1 MNLVPVIKLHG
12 QGFLYPVC
20 NISYSDNSFI
30 IHDLKLSS
38 YFRGSNCI
46 FLYDFKSPVTSFNV
60 SNVTESLS
68 SGQGFFNCEPNGYDF
83 DGDVFKELYNL
94 SFCEDYGLGYGEQ
107 SDDGLLPGYC
117 ATSSD
122 LWFDWRL
129 AFDDDGGG
137 GVSLISAGF
146 SRKWTS
152 FPDCFDCRIVSG
164 NCSAYCR
171 GIEPSGKSR
180 SIWIIAGVVS
190 GVGGFLLACT
200 IFFFCYKY
208 KLKKK
213 YSKSLTPSTAI
224 VQDFS
229 SSFSKKDSETISFH
243 CQTPLFSYEELVEAT
258 NGFDRSKEL
267 GDGGYGTVY
276 KGLLRDGRVVAVK
289 RLYERSTSLPLS
301 LRLSAAIDTASALS
315 YLHSIDIIHRD
326 VKTHNI
332 LVDNNFN
339 AKVADFGLSR
349 LFPANATHVSTAPQG
364 TPGYLDPEYHRFY
377 QLTDKSDVYSFGVVL
392 MELISS
398 RPAVDVNLRPN
409 EISLAMATM
418 SKIQNG
424 ELADL
429 VDPGLEFGS
438 NQEANRMVTQMA
450 ELAFR
455 CLQMDR
461 DMRPPIKEVLEGLK
475 EIEAGSQYCNGDNC
489 EVRTKEESRLLKD
502 SGSIS
507 PDSVMKNC
515 WMSSSSTTPSS
526 SNQGIV

>member
-1 MNLVPVIKLHG
+1 MSTSYLLLHLLLPLLAHSCSLYNFSCGNYTLGIKYPFYTNTGPNQCDGLHLVQCMNLVPVIKLHG

-289 RLYERSTSLPLS
+289 RL
-301 LRLSAAIDTASALS
+301 
-315 YLHSIDIIHRD
+315 
-326 VKTHNI
+326 
-332 LVDNNFN
+332 
-339 AKVADFGLSR
+339 
-349 LFPANATHVSTAPQG
+349 
-364 TPGYLDPEYHRFY
+364 
-377 QLTDKSDVYSFGVVL
+377 
-392 MELISS
+392 
-398 RPAVDVNLRPN
+398 PAVDVNLRPN